1 MGLVTTA
8 TLTAMLCLTC
18 LASHTLQVMRQCGCF
33 WSLLVSLSCSHY
45 HLTFLPTLPNRIMAT
60 YTESAMKRAIRVLGK
75 CYSAPSAQPISGWST
90 FTSEFIG
97 QLDHQF
103 SRRLIIKYSHQTDFL
118 TLKTRLNNSERTEQ
132 NLTLAQTWWD
142 ELSMYTQ
149 SHVFIQ
155 CSIFE
160 QGTDLTIEIYKE
172 SRRRK
177 LLTLGRAS
185 EGDLLCQV
193 SIKFDDLWKH
203 LVSESQKTT
212 KCELIF
218 VSIASDILTAPQR
231 SSRWISMM
239 QFQGCISG
247 SSLRYALNR
256 FQHENSLFTF
266 NQRLMTVTWALSMHK
281 SRARWTSWMGSSPF
295 WVVLDRQAMVWKW
308 VLKSERL
315 SAW

>member
-1 MGLVTTA
+1 
-8 TLTAMLCLTC
+8 
-18 LASHTLQVMRQCGCF
+18 
-33 WSLLVSLSCSHY
+33 
-45 HLTFLPTLPNRIMAT
+45 LPSLPNRIMAT

-75 CYSAPSAQPISGWST
+75 CYSAPSAQPISGLSA

-97 QLDHQF
+97 QLHDRF
-103 SRRLIIKYSHQTDFL
+103 SRRLIIKYSHQADFL
-118 TLKTRLNNSERTEQ
+118 TLENRLNNSKRTEQ
-132 NLTLAQTWWD
+132 SLTLAQSWWD
-142 ELSMYTQ
+142 EFSVYTQ
-149 SHVFIQ
+149 PHVFIW

-160 QGTDLTIEIYKE
+160 QGADLTIKLYKE

-193 SIKFDDLWKH
+193 SVKFDDLWKH